1 MTEPDMATTLKGIL
15 VRTAQAHHAATGGTN
30 PQWAE
35 WYAEHMVEELNRAQD
50 HQWTIADLAA
60 WLTAADE
67 RYRADEQ
74 DVSWPHAY
82 ADWMLEDG

>member
-1 MTEPDMATTLKGIL
+1 M
-15 VRTAQAHHAATGGTN
+15 VRTAQAHHAATGGVN

-35 WYAEHMVEELNRAQD
+35 WYAEKMVDELNQAQSR
-50 HQWTIADLAA
+50 QWSTSDLAA

-67 RYRADEQ
+67 RYRSSDQ

-82 ADWMLEDG
+82 ADWMLEES